1 LLPFPSLVG
10 PGPWATTRRRRGHLD
25 PGRALTSSSSA
36 PEETSPSSRA
46 LLAGVGEGAAALGFC
61 AAAAATAP
69 PEKEAGGGG
78 PDISGAVEARV
89 FEEEGGRRARRS
101 RVASRSARPSLR
113 EGREGKQNASFGD
126 TGGRGEE
133 KLTCGTH
140 LGRAVDGEV
149 GARDSRRGE
158 RAPVLFRVLAD
169 GRLRPLGLSS
179 GRQDR
184 PASESSFFLHGEGF
198 ML

>member
-89 FEEEGGRRARRS
+89 FEEEGGRRARG
-101 RVASRSARPSLR
+101 VALC
-113 EGREGKQNASFGD
+113 AS
-126 TGGRGEE
+126 
-133 KLTCGTH
+133 
-140 LGRAVDGEV
+140 
-149 GARDSRRGE
+149 
-158 RAPVLFRVLAD
+158 
-169 GRLRPLGLSS
+169 
-179 GRQDR
+179 
-184 PASESSFFLHGEGF
+184 
-198 ML
+198 

>member
-158 RAPVLFRVLAD
+158 RAPRAVSCVG
-169 GRLRPLGLSS
+169 GRTSAAVGSSS